1 VACRCVVSCHTSRHA
16 SLLQNMHFEW
26 VALARDAQYCPHRH
40 VVRLRIIACRC
51 KVCEA
56 CTQNTGSSSRR
67 CLLVRATAAAASG
80 HGGAQLA
87 VLGDKAVGADIE
99 VWWPLDQAWY
109 KGVVSVRWG

>member
-1 VACRCVVSCHTSRHA
+1 
-16 SLLQNMHFEW
+16 
-26 VALARDAQYCPHRH
+26 
-40 VVRLRIIACRC
+40 
-51 KVCEA
+51 VCEA

-80 HGGAQLA
+80 HAGAQLS

-109 KGVVSVRWG
+109 KGVVSDSLISNIASLTVNSC